1 MGVNR
6 AGFGIIDDEAV
17 KAAARQEAIRRYYRA
32 ACEYLM
38 GFVNADTVQRT
49 ELLMEELGVA
59 PRDRAVVQPAAEA
72 ARRARDAGKGNDGV
86 YCGAA
91 IELRDGTIV
100 TGTNSP
106 LMHAASSVVLNA
118 VKQRAG
124 IPDAIHLLSPSIIAA
139 VAHLKQNVLSARS
152 ISLDLEETLIAL
164 AVGATTN
171 PTAQLALDT
180 LKDLRGCDAHVSHMP
195 TRGDEAGLR
204 KLGVNLTSEPV
215 MPTRNLLEA

>member
-17 KAAARQEAIRRYYRA
+17 RYAAKQESIRRYYRA
-32 ACEYLM
+32 ACEFLM

-49 ELLMEELGVA
+49 ELLMEELGMTGHDRPVVA
-59 PRDRAVVQPAAEA
+59 PALSA
-72 ARRARDAGKGNDGV
+72 ARRAHDSGKGNDGV

-106 LMHAASSVVLNA
+106 LMHAASSLVLNA
-118 VKQRAG
+118 AKHAAG
-124 IPDAIHLLSPSIIAA
+124 IPDAIHLLSPSTIAA
-139 VAHLKQNVLSARS
+139 VGHLKQNVLSSRS

-164 AVGATTN
+164 AIGAATN
-171 PTAQLALDT
+171 PTAQLALDALTQLAGCEVHMT
-180 LKDLRGCDAHVSHMP
+180 LIPS
-195 TRGDEAGLR
+195 RGDEAGLR
-204 KLGVNLTSEPV
+204 KLGLNVTTEAA
-215 MPTRNLLEA
+215 MPTRNLLDA